1 MIKLSYNRGKYMKF
15 KKVLMVCFLA
25 TGLLLSACA
34 PANNDST
41 SKSEEGGEGK
51 TTPTYSEILKECGSE
66 IMQLAN
72 PAPAKLA
79 KRSFIPY
86 TNAPAQALAM
96 PGVYLYWS
104 GLLNDIDGVSIV
116 DQAIRFS
123 GTYKFNGNGGA
134 IQQITF
140 DLSVHFDEQN
150 NKFTFLGRQN
160 LPTVPV
166 RYSFLV
172 LECGYN
178 FTSRELS
185 DFVIMMGNPTDSFG
199 NYIRYSTTNGLEVLT
214 FSGNDGH
221 ETDPDFIEY
230 NAIATSGV
238 ETISTQIQT
247 ETVLE
252 GTKLQSAIQAFVS
265 ASDYCDE
272 VCEGVNF
279 DVEVVSE

>member
-1 MIKLSYNRGKYMKF
+1 MKF
-15 KKVLMVCFLA
+15 KKVFMVCSLA
-25 TGLLLSACA
+25 TGLLLSACTST
-34 PANNDST
+34 NST
-41 SKSEEGGEGK
+41 SGGESGEGGGGK
-51 TTPTYSEILKECGSE
+51 TTANYSEVLKECGTE
-66 IMQLAN
+66 IMQLSN
-72 PAPAKLA
+72 PAPTKSV
-79 KRSFIPY
+79 KRSFTPY

-104 GLLNDIDGVSIV
+104 GLLNDIEGVTIV

-123 GTYKFNGNGGA
+123 GKYKFNGMGGA
-134 IQQITF
+134 TQQITF

-160 LPTVPV
+160 LPTNPV
-166 RYSFLV
+166 TYSFLV

-178 FTSRELS
+178 FTSKEFN
-185 DFVIMMGNPTDSFG
+185 DFAIMMGDPAASYG
-199 NYIRYSTTNGLEVLT
+199 SYMRYSTTNGLEVLNYG
-214 FSGNDGH
+214 SNDGH

-238 ETISTQIQT
+238 ETINTQIQT

-252 GTKLQSAIQAFVS
+252 GVKLQSAIQAFVS

-272 VCEGVNF
+272 VCEGINF
-279 DVEVVSE
+279 DVEVVPE

>member
-1 MIKLSYNRGKYMKF
+1 MKL

-25 TGLLLSACA
+25 TGLFLSACA
-34 PANNDST
+34 PDNNNS
-41 SKSEEGGEGK
+41 GGQGGGGK
-51 TTPTYSEILKECGSE
+51 TTDAYSEILKECGSE
-66 IMQLAN
+66 IMQLTN
-72 PAPAKLA
+72 PAPATLA

-104 GLLNDIDGVSIV
+104 GLLNDIEGVTIV

-123 GTYKFNGNGGA
+123 GKYKFNGMHGA

-140 DLSVHFDEQN
+140 DLSVHFNEQN

-160 LPTVPV
+160 LPTNPV

-178 FTSRELS
+178 FTSKELS
-185 DFVIMMGNPTDSFG
+185 DFAIMMGDPTDSSG
-199 NYIRYSTTNGLEVLT
+199 NYIRYSTTNGLEVLNY
-214 FSGNDGH
+214 SSNDGH

-238 ETISTQIQT
+238 ETITTQIQT

-252 GTKLQSAIQAFVS
+252 GAKLQSAIQAFVS

-279 DVEVVSE
+279 DVEVVPE

>member
-1 MIKLSYNRGKYMKF
+1 MKF
-15 KKVLMVCFLA
+15 KKSLIVGFLA

-34 PANNDST
+34 PANNAS
-41 SKSEEGGEGK
+41 GGKGGGGGGGGGGK
-51 TTPTYSEILKECGSE
+51 TADNYSEILKECGSE
-66 IMQLAN
+66 IMQLTN
-72 PAPAKLA
+72 PAPANLA
-79 KRSFIPY
+79 KRGFAPY

-104 GLLNDIDGVSIV
+104 GLLNDIEGVTIV
-116 DQAIRFS
+116 DQAIKFS
-123 GTYKFNGNGGA
+123 GTYKFNGMGGA
-134 IQQITF
+134 IQQIAF

-160 LPTVPV
+160 LPTNPV
-166 RYSFLV
+166 TYSFLV

-178 FTSRELS
+178 FTSKELS
-185 DFVIMMGNPTDSFG
+185 DFAIMMGDPTASYG
-199 NYIRYSTTNGLEVLT
+199 SYIRYSTTNGLEVLNY
-214 FSGNDGH
+214 SGNDGH

-238 ETISTQIQT
+238 ETISAQIQT

-252 GTKLQSAIQAFVS
+252 GAKLQSAIQAFIS

-272 VCEGVNF
+272 VCEGINF
-279 DVEVVSE
+279 DVEVVPE